1 MNVEALMRSQLK
13 AWEQAANNY
22 SALSGVR
29 VKEFTLGNIRIK
41 VQFNPARILSSAAKV
56 DAKSI
61 SERKCFL
68 CKENRPAVQEGIK
81 YSGNNGDYE
90 VLVNPFPIFPK
101 HLTIPELRH
110 TRQQIKGRYFD
121 MLNLSR
127 CLSDYVVF
135 YNGPKC
141 GASAPDHMHF
151 QAGNKG
157 MLPIQTDTASLHLD
171 KIEFFQKGSSLSG
184 AELYEIKD
192 YIRGSL
198 LIVSNSIEESQ
209 ILFEKIYE
217 LLHINEGEWEPMM
230 NLLSWYHDNKWYTVL
245 FLRAKHRPSHY
256 FAEGDSNLL
265 LSPASVD
272 LGGLFITPL
281 EKDFKKISDREILE
295 ICDEIMVPQKDI
307 DELILKLK
315 QQ

>member
-1 MNVEALMRSQLK
+1 M
-13 AWEQAANNY
+13 
-22 SALSGVR
+22 
-29 VKEFTLGNIRIK
+29 
-41 VQFNPARILSSAAKV
+41 
-56 DAKSI
+56 
-61 SERKCFL
+61 
-68 CKENRPAVQEGIK
+68 
-81 YSGNNGDYE
+81 
-90 VLVNPFPIFPK
+90 
-101 HLTIPELRH
+101 
-110 TRQQIKGRYFD
+110 
-121 MLNLSR
+121 
-127 CLSDYVVF
+127 
-135 YNGPKC
+135 
-141 GASAPDHMHF
+141 
-151 QAGNKG
+151 
-157 MLPIQTDTASLHLD
+157 
-171 KIEFFQKGSSLSG
+171 
-184 AELYEIKD
+184 
-192 YIRGSL
+192 
-198 LIVSNSIEESQ
+198 IVSNSIEESQ

-315 QQ
+315 NLNNISQIIKKYEKIDKDILKKINQNKNENIVYDYDVYEN